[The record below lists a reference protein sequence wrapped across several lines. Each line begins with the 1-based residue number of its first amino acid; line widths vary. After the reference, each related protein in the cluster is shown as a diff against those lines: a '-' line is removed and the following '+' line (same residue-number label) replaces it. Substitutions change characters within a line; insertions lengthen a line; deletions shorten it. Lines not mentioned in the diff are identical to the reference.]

1 MKLLGKGA
9 VVGGAVGVLVIAGC
23 VHDQPQG
30 KADEVKAL
38 EPKAVNIEPVPTKEA
53 PAPTEPAKPP
63 AADMKAVFPGVR
75 VAPGVVEIDGKMAAD
90 TRAFAGKI
98 VFLEVIAC
106 RPDSREHEALI
117 VTQAEPSHLHAALLL
132 AGANSGSPG
141 SWRLEGKDL
150 VPVAPKGDKVEV
162 TIRWKA
168 EGRDVELPAAELIRS
183 TRGGSLAATHDG
195 FVFAGSGFVKNKG
208 GERYAADLS
217 GTLVGLCTFGDE
229 TVAWTKVYSPD
240 AETEEP
246 QWIADGDKLPAAGTP
261 ATLVFRLAR

>member
-1 MKLLGKGA
+1 MKVLGKGA
-9 VVGGAVGVLVIAGC
+9 VVVGVLLVLAGC

-30 KADEVKAL
+30 KSDEVKAP
-38 EPKAVNIEPVPTKEA
+38 EPKAVPAEPVPTKE
-53 PAPTEPAKPP
+53 PVGPAKPP
-63 AADMKAVFPGVR
+63 AAEMKAVFPGVR

-150 VPVAPKGDKVEV
+150 VPVPPKGDKVEV

-168 EGRDVELPAAELIRS
+168 DGRDVELAAAELIRS
-183 TRGGSLAATHDG
+183 TRGGSLAATHDD

-261 ATLVFRLAR
+261 ATLVLRLTK